1 VTEKSLYLWVCYANR
16 LPVRDQS
23 RFRESEVPRLE
34 HGWRLV
40 DQAREC
46 FGKHVPLDAL
56 DKSWQDPRRTF
67 KAEDYLSLLLIG
79 LFNPTVRTLRGLC
92 SATHLPRLQR
102 QWGCGSMSLGSTS
115 EAQSLIDPELLRPLI
130 AELSEQV
137 LAQRQQAGAI
147 PGGKDARLGLFDLR
161 AIDSTVLSALPRMAW
176 AVYGGGRPGFINNA
190 VRFHLSFDPI
200 ATRPVE
206 FFVSEGRQ
214 CERKVWKEHHQPAE
228 PEVTSLGDR
237 YYGQNFSLLEEIARK
252 SGHFVVR
259 LREHDPLEV
268 VEEFPVSEADKAAGV
283 VRQAWVLLGKRPR
296 PNKKPIR
303 IIWLQRPEK
312 MIVLATDFDADRL
325 PAELAAQMYRHR
337 WQVEFFFRWVK
348 CLLGCKHWMAESRQ
362 GVTLQLYLVLVAALL
377 LQLRCGRRPTRR
389 MMELLQFYFQGLA
402 SARDLSLGLER
413 EREMAEA
420 AAARQKIRHF

>member
-1 VTEKSLYLWVCYANR
+1 
-16 LPVRDQS
+16 VRDRSQ
-23 RFRESEVPRLE
+23 FTEAEVPRLE

-40 DQAREC
+40 DQARAC
-46 FGKHVPLDAL
+46 FAKHVSLEAL
-56 DKSWQDPRRTF
+56 DQSWQDPRRTF

-92 SATHLPRLQR
+92 AATHLPRLQM

-137 LAQRQQAGAI
+137 LAQRQQAGTI
-147 PGGKDARLGLFDLR
+147 PSGKDARLGLFDLR

-176 AVYGGGRPGFINNA
+176 AVYGGGRQGFINNA

-206 FFVSEGRQ
+206 FFVSEGRE

-228 PEVTSLGDR
+228 GEVTCIGDR
-237 YYGQNFSLLEEIARK
+237 YYSQNFSLLENIARK
-252 SGHFVVR
+252 GGHFVVR
-259 LREHDPLEV
+259 LREHDNLEV
-268 VEEFPVSEADKAAGV
+268 VEELPISEADKTAGV
-283 VRQAWVLLGKRPR
+283 VRQAWVTLGKRPR
-296 PNKKPIR
+296 HKNKKRIR
-303 IIWLQRPEK
+303 VIWLQRPEK
-312 MIVLATDFDADRL
+312 MIVLATDFDAERL
-325 PAELAAQMYRHR
+325 PAELAAQMYRDR
-337 WQVEFFFRWVK
+337 WQVEFFFRWIK

-402 SARDLSLGLER
+402 SADDLSLGLER
-413 EREMAEA
+413 ERDMTEA
-420 AAARQKIRHF
+420 AAARKKIRHF

>member
-1 VTEKSLYLWVCYANR
+1 MRDHSQFTET
-16 LPVRDQS
+16 
-23 RFRESEVPRLE
+23 EVPRLE

-40 DQAREC
+40 DQARAC
-46 FGKHVPLDAL
+46 FATHVPLEAL

-92 SATHLPRLQR
+92 AATHLPRLQM

-115 EAQSLIDPELLRPLI
+115 EAQGLIDPELLRPLI

-137 LAQRQQAGAI
+137 LAQRQQVGAI
-147 PGGKDARLGLFDLR
+147 PSGKDARLGLFDLR

-176 AVYGGGRPGFINNA
+176 AVYGGGREGFVNNA
-190 VRFHLSFDPI
+190 VRFHLSFDPV
-200 ATRPVE
+200 ATRPVG
-206 FFVSEGRQ
+206 FAVSEGRR
-214 CERKVWKEHHQPAE
+214 CERRVWKEDLQRVE
-228 PEVTSLGDR
+228 PEVTSIGDC
-237 YYGQNFSLLEEIARK
+237 YYSQNFSLLEDIARK
-252 SGHFVVR
+252 GGHFVVR
-259 LREHDPLEV
+259 LREHDHLDI
-268 VEEFPVSEADKAAGV
+268 VEELPISEEDKAAGV
-283 VRQAWVLLGKRPR
+283 VRQAWVTLGKRPR
-296 PNKKPIR
+296 HKNKKSIR
-303 IIWLQRPEK
+303 VIWLQRPEK
-312 MIVLATDFDADRL
+312 MIVLATDFDAERL
-325 PAELAAQMYRHR
+325 PAELAAQMYRDR
-337 WQVEFFFRWVK
+337 WQVEFFFRWIK

-402 SARDLSLGLER
+402 SADELSLGLER

-420 AAARQKIRHF
+420 SAARKKTRLF